1 MAALVG
7 ARAAAAVAHRVR
19 DRLASPQPGELSI
32 EPRKVWVLSGPMATS
47 DATQSGDGAQQG
59 GNGEPAKDGQ
69 SPSDVVGLEEI
80 GFGEVK
86 HGLPDKETCLTV
98 LEKMMLIRRF

>member
-59 GNGEPAKDGQ
+59 GIAQSVHGFRRASPTGLDPAFTAA
-69 SPSDVVGLEEI
+69 SPELAWS
-80 GFGEVK
+80 
-86 HGLPDKETCLTV
+86 H
-98 LEKMMLIRRF
+98 